1 MISPYVLKDK
11 YKGEIQIHKMVQYPG
26 EFIITMSGA
35 YHTGFNWGFNI
46 AEAVNF
52 GSLAW
57 LRQFPQAKACKCV
70 KDSVVIDKESFCE
83 TLLNSQYRNEPE
95 VTLFK
100 EYLARK
106 REQLSA

>member
-1 MISPYVLKDK
+1 
-11 YKGEIQIHKMVQYPG
+11 MVQYPG

-57 LRQFPQAKACKCV
+57 LRQFPQAKV
-70 KDSVVIDKESFCE
+70 KI
-83 TLLNSQYRNEPE
+83 
-95 VTLFK
+95 
-100 EYLARK
+100 
-106 REQLSA
+106 